1 MYNASRFTLSVTSI
15 LYLSKRLVVSIKIST
30 ATCLNAGEGE
40 SAFNFRCNLL
50 GICFIRGDCSLP
62 SSSDATCSV
71 FQCAF
76 RADITVRNNMTVLH
90 NTVGGVCHVD
100 SCNSAV
106 SLATS
111 FSNVSFSVSSAAVL
125 FRFTCSLFSR
135 VWRSGP
141 HMTSISWHRALVNT
155 AKEVKIVSMQG
166 AYYPNTII
174 EGVSAK
180 PC

>member
-1 MYNASRFTLSVTSI
+1 MHPFIKMSTSSLSCVEVARIFRSS
-15 LYLSKRLVVSIKIST
+15 LWGAGEGGGVV
-30 ATCLNAGEGE
+30 EGE
-40 SAFNFRCNLL
+40 SAFNFRCNFL

-62 SSSDATCSV
+62 SSSAATCSV
-71 FQCAF
+71 FQRAF

-90 NTVGGVCHVD
+90 STVRGVCHVD

-155 AKEVKIVSMQG
+155 AKEVKIVSTQVHTMQ
-166 AYYPNTII
+166 TL
-174 EGVSAK
+174 
-180 PC
+180 